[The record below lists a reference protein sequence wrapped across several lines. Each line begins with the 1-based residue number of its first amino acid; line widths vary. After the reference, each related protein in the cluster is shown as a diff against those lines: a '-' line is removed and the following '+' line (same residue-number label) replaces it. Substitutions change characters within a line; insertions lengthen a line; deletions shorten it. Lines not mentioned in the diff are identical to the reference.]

1 MAEQERDSLH
11 SRLDLL
17 QRQLDELRYELH
29 RIRQEVASRE
39 SGSFEAPPARPSP
52 EAHGAR
58 AAPAAQP
65 QTPPAQPPPGPRT
78 QEAWQPAAAAER
90 ARKTI
95 DLEFW
100 LGGRGLLLLGVTAG
114 VLAVG
119 FFVKEAIERGW
130 IGPATRVLLGAGVGV
145 AAAIVGERIRARG
158 YRIYGLWL
166 AAGGFSAVYLSIW
179 AATALYALISS
190 AFGFLLMVAVVTI
203 AAALG
208 LLRKSESFVAL
219 AAFGGYLAPILV
231 QVESGSNLF
240 GLGYLGLLSAAG
252 LWVAHRGGWSYLAG
266 LAVAGGAVLPIANQG
281 DPGLH
286 GVYLVALVVAA
297 LVIARQ
303 RRWHYVSL
311 LAVVISWIAF
321 WVGSGDWGIAGVSY
335 ALFAAAL
342 WSADLIAA
350 LGIRDWVAATGEAG
364 QGLEEMVV
372 DRPAL
377 RQDPRSVLTELTGLF
392 LTLVP
397 PWLFLLTALH
407 GIENSVYSDWSGEIG
422 FTLAL
427 ALGAAY
433 VAQAVWI
440 GPGNGAGSRLWPAAA
455 GLALWITAP
464 RLLWGEIGV
473 VRAWLFEG
481 VVFTA
486 FGVWRAQATARA
498 AGLATFVLAVLVY
511 GGLAA
516 SRPAADPAFFSGF
529 ALTGLGTC
537 AGLLV
542 WSLALVRL
550 ARWEAWETGVR
561 PFVLLGAA
569 VFFLGW
575 GTGEIFRFYD
585 LLGEAERWTLARDLS
600 ISAFWMAYA
609 AALLALGFRLKQA
622 PVRWAGLGMALIAAG
637 KVFLYDLSQ
646 LSQLYRIFS
655 FVLLAI
661 VLLALSYRYQRWR
674 RA

>member
-29 RIRQEVASRE
+29 RIREEVASRD
-39 SGSFEAPPARPSP
+39 SGALEAPEARPSL
-52 EAHGAR
+52 EAYR
-58 AAPAAQP
+58 APVEPAAQP

-78 QEAWQPAAAAER
+78 REAWQPVAAAER
-90 ARKTI
+90 ARKTV

-130 IGPATRVLLGAGVGV
+130 IGPVTRVLLGAGVGI

-179 AATALYALISS
+179 AATALYSLVSS
-190 AFGFLLMVAVVTI
+190 AVGFLLMVVVVAI

-252 LWVAHRGGWSYLAG
+252 LWVAHRGGWAYLAG
-266 LAVAGGAVLPIANQG
+266 LAVAGGATLPIANQG

-286 GVYLVALVVAA
+286 GVYLVALVAAA

-311 LAVVISWIAF
+311 LAVVIGWIAF
-321 WVGSGDWGIAGVSY
+321 WVGSGGWGIAGVSY
-335 ALFAAAL
+335 VLFAAAL

-350 LGIRDWVAATGEAG
+350 LGVRDWITTLGATAQEA
-364 QGLEEMVV
+364 EEIIV

-377 RQDPRSVLTELTGLF
+377 RQDADSVLIEMTGLF
-392 LTLVP
+392 LTLAP
-397 PWLFLLTALH
+397 PWAFLFTAMS
-407 GIENSVYSDWSGEIG
+407 GIENSVYGDWASEVG
-422 FTLAL
+422 FGLAL
-427 ALGAAY
+427 LLGAAY

-440 GPGNGAGSRLWPAAA
+440 GPGTGAGSRLWPAAT
-455 GLALWITAP
+455 GLAFWIAAP
-464 RLLWGEIGV
+464 RFLWGEIGV
-473 VRAWLFEG
+473 VRAWLIEG

-486 FGVWRAQATARA
+486 FGVWQARLSARS
-498 AGLATFVLAVLVY
+498 AGLAAFTLAVVTY
-511 GGLAA
+511 WGLAA
-516 SRPAADPAFFSGF
+516 VRTTADPAFVSGF
-529 ALTGLGTC
+529 ALTGLGAC

-542 WSLALVRL
+542 WSLALARL
-550 ARWEAWETGVR
+550 ERSEPWETGVR
-561 PFVLLGAA
+561 PFVFLAAA

>member
-1 MAEQERDSLH
+1 MVEHERDSLH
-11 SRLDLL
+11 SRLDLI
-17 QRQLDELRYELH
+17 QRQLDELRRELH
-29 RIRQEVASRE
+29 RIRQEVAIRE
-39 SGSFEAPPARPSP
+39 SGPVEAPSARPSP
-52 EAHGAR
+52 ETSGPPAE
-58 AAPAAQP
+58 PAARP
-65 QTPPAQPPPGPRT
+65 EMPRT
-78 QEAWQPAAAAER
+78 QPPRGARVREAWQPAAAAEG

-130 IGPATRVLLGAGVGV
+130 IGPATRVLLGGGVGI
-145 AAAIVGERIRARG
+145 AAAIAGERIRARG

-179 AATALYALISS
+179 AAAALYSLISP
-190 AFGFLLMVAVVTI
+190 ALGFMLMVVVVVVT
-203 AAALG
+203 AALG
-208 LLRKSESFVAL
+208 LLRQSESFVAL

-231 QVESGSNLF
+231 QVESESNLF

-252 LWVAHRGGWSYLAG
+252 LWVAFRGRWAYLAG
-266 LAVAGGAVLPIANQG
+266 LAVAGGTILPLANQG

-286 GVYLVALVVAA
+286 GVYLVVLLAAALVVA
-297 LVIARQ
+297 R
-303 RRWHYVSL
+303 RWRWHYVSL
-311 LAVVISWIAF
+311 LAVAISWVAF
-321 WVGSGDWGIAGVSY
+321 WAGSGGWDIAGVGY

-342 WSADLIAA
+342 WAADLIAA
-350 LGIRDWVAATGEAG
+350 LGVRDWATTAGEAG
-364 QGLEEMVV
+364 RGLEETLV

-377 RQDPRSVLTELTGLF
+377 RRAPDFVLPELTGLF

-397 PWLFLLTALH
+397 PWLFLLTAVH
-407 GIENSVYSDWSGEIG
+407 GIENSGYSDWSGEIG
-422 FTLAL
+422 LGLAL

-433 VAQAVWI
+433 VAQAIWI
-440 GPGNGAGSRLWPAAA
+440 GPGLGAGSRLWPAAA
-455 GLALWITAP
+455 GLALWIAAP
-464 RLLWGEIGV
+464 RFLWGEIGV
-473 VRAWLFEG
+473 VRAWLLEG
-481 VVFTA
+481 IVFTA
-486 FGVWRAQATARA
+486 YGVWQTRVTVRA
-498 AGLATFVLAVLVY
+498 AGLAAFVLAVFTY
-511 GGLAA
+511 WGLAA
-516 SRPAADPAFFSGF
+516 VRTTGDPAFFSGF

-537 AGLLV
+537 AGLV
-542 WSLALVRL
+542 AWSLAL
-550 ARWEAWETGVR
+550 ARVEQSEPWETGVR

-575 GTGEIFRFYD
+575 GTSEIFRFYD

-622 PVRWAGLGMALIAAG
+622 PVRWAGLSMALVAAG

>member
-1 MAEQERDSLH
+1 MAEQERDILH

-29 RIRQEVASRE
+29 RIREEVTSRE
-39 SGSFEAPPARPSP
+39 SGDLAAPLAPEVARP
-52 EAHGAR
+52 
-58 AAPAAQP
+58 AAEPAAQP
-65 QTPPAQPPPGPRT
+65 RTPPAQPPPGPSPK
-78 QEAWQPAAAAER
+78 EAWQAAAAAER

-100 LGGRGLLLLGVTAG
+100 LGGRGLLLLGVIAG

-130 IGPATRVLLGAGVGV
+130 IGPATRVLLGAGIGT
-145 AAAIVGERIRARG
+145 AAAIIGERIRARG

-179 AATALYALISS
+179 AATALYSLISS
-190 AFGFLLMVAVVTI
+190 AVGFLLMVVVVAV

-231 QVESGSNLF
+231 QVESGANLF

-252 LWVAHRGGWSYLAG
+252 LWVGFRGRWAYLAG
-266 LAVAGGAVLPIANQG
+266 LAVAGGAILPIANQG

-286 GVYLVALVVAA
+286 GVYLVLLVAA
-297 LVIARQ
+297 ALIIARQ

-311 LAVVISWIAF
+311 LAVVFGWVAF
-321 WVGSGDWGIAGVSY
+321 WVGSGDWGIAGISY
-335 ALFAAAL
+335 ASFAAAL
-342 WSADLIAA
+342 WSANLIAT
-350 LGIRDWVAATGEAG
+350 LGIRDWVPAAGEAG
-364 QGLEEMVV
+364 QGIEETLV
-372 DRPAL
+372 DRPVL
-377 RQDPRSVLTELTGLF
+377 RQDAGPLMAELTGLF
-392 LTLVP
+392 LTLAP
-397 PWLFLLTALH
+397 PWLFLLTAIN
-407 GIENSVYSDWSGEIG
+407 GIENSVYSEWSGEVGSI
-422 FTLAL
+422 LAL

-433 VAQAVWI
+433 VAQALWI
-440 GPGNGAGSRLWPAAA
+440 GPGVGAGSRLWVAAA

-464 RLLWGEIGV
+464 RFLWGEIGV

-481 VVFTA
+481 LVFTA
-486 FGVWRAQATARA
+486 YGVWQARLTART
-498 AGLATFVLAVLVY
+498 AGLAAFVLAVLTY
-511 GGLAA
+511 WGLAA
-516 SRPAADPAFFSGF
+516 SRPLADPAFFSFF

-537 AGLLV
+537 VGLLA

-550 ARWEAWETGVR
+550 ERSESWEKGVR

-585 LLGEAERWTLARDLS
+585 LLGEADRWTLARDLS

-646 LSQLYRIFS
+646 LSQMYRIFS

-674 RA
+674 RT